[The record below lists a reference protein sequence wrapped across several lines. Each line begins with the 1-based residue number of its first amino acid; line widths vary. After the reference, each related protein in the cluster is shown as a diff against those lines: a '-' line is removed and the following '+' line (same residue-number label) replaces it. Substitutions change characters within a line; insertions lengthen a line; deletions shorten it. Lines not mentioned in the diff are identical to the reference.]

1 MKEQTKTMAPVPIRV
16 KSIFLPVFFFDLM
29 RIAVIAIAPNI
40 SGQMLKHIAEDT
52 NLVIS
57 IRE

>member
-1 MKEQTKTMAPVPIRV
+1 MAPVPIRV